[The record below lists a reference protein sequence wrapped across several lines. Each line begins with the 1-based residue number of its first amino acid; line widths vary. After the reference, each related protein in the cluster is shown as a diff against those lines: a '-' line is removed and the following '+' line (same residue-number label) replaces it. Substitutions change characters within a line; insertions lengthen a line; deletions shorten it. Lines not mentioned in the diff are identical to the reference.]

1 MIDTLLRVAD
11 LVMKPLGAVIGRR
24 RELRAARNRVVRRL
38 RGMREAKGKVWD
50 DEKWHL
56 GPELDRLG
64 EAIAQ
69 AGAGPDWSGAEQRAR
84 QRVLLGGEREAIDD
98 SIRELEALS

>member
-1 MIDTLLRVAD
+1 MIAALFRVVVDIVTKVLGRRGELRV
-11 LVMKPLGAVIGRR
+11 
-24 RELRAARNRVVRRL
+24 ARNRVVRRL
-38 RGMREAKGKVWD
+38 RGMRTAEGKVWD

-56 GPELDRLG
+56 GPELDRLA

-69 AGAGPDWSGAEQRAR
+69 AGAGPDWTRAEQRAR
-84 QRVLLGGEREAIDD
+84 ERVLLGGERGAIDD